1 MSNLLPHG
9 ISVSQQSEQINP
21 HEQAQPPS
29 MVPGQKFI
37 PHRQFR
43 SGVFLPDVVLAN
55 RRLSGGAKLLWA
67 RLARYAGVNG
77 VCFPSCQTLGLDLG
91 CSPRPVQR
99 YVAELVHAGFISA
112 KQRGFNKSNT
122 YTFLWH
128 PDLDEVPRKEPLRA
142 TEPSPHI
149 TTEAAACVNATDP
162 ISSVS
167 ATGSSALSEVK
178 SKNEMQA
185 ERAHACEITS
195 ITPAYSVCPP
205 PEKAKMEL
213 LTPQAS
219 KVMGWLRLF
228 QKNLKIGGTVEAS
241 TVREV
246 LKVVTPDDLPN
257 ALKYVGDKLAD
268 RRRRDYHYRER
279 IDFGLVL
286 VILRQDYSTTRN
298 SNTAF
303 LKRKDISSASAA
315 SGAMS
320 GPPISGAR
328 NREPRRASRDGF
340 SRAGD
345 ILRGSRLVE
354 RIGEP

>member
-1 MSNLLPHG
+1 MPELLPYAT
-9 ISVSQQSEQINP
+9 SVSQESKQINP
-21 HEQAQPPS
+21 HDQAQPTS

-77 VCFPSCQTLGLDLG
+77 VCFPSCQTLGFDLG
-91 CSPRPVQR
+91 CSPRQVQR
-99 YVAELVHAGFISA
+99 YVAELVDAGFIAA

-128 PDLDEVPRKEPLRA
+128 PDLDDLPRKEPLRA
-142 TEPSPHI
+142 TEPSQHS
-149 TTEAAACVNATDP
+149 TTDASACSTTGVS
-162 ISSVS
+162 SSVS
-167 ATGSSALSEVK
+167 ATDVSSLKAVK
-178 SKNEMQA
+178 CINEMQA
-185 ERAHACEITS
+185 ERARTCETTPIIRPCPACPS
-195 ITPAYSVCPP
+195 
-205 PEKAKMEL
+205 PEKAKSEP
-213 LTPQAS
+213 LTPQES
-219 KVMGWLRLF
+219 KVMDWLRLF
-228 QKNLKIGGTVEAS
+228 QKDLRIGGTVEVS

-246 LKVVTPDDLPN
+246 LKVVTPDDLPK

-268 RRRRDYHYRER
+268 RRRRDHHYRER

-286 VILRQDYSTTRN
+286 VILRQDYSVRGHN
-298 SNTAF
+298 DVRF
-303 LKRKDISSASAA
+303 LKRKNISVASAA
-315 SGAMS
+315 SGAML
-320 GPPISGAR
+320 GPSIPGAR
-328 NREPRRASRDGF
+328 YGEPRRASRDGL

-345 ILRGSRLVE
+345 ILRGSRLLD